1 MAELGEEEDG
11 LLSLFLETRA
21 SFLRLHQAEMTAKR
35 LDVRPVGVR
44 TVEVAPVEAG
54 AGARAR
60 SRSCRA
66 PSPAKEVQRRMSRIV
81 KVARLPTGLVWQ
93 LARAGIK
100 ASAIAHHAVDIIDGI
115 LDRAGRSGNLVVI
128 KIGISQDVRTR
139 CSEYLADGFHA
150 LHVLAEIPGLAAG
163 MLETLLIG
171 KYRSLSYGRCWNQH
185 DGGEGILAGG
195 LGVERCWTY
204 VAVKYVE

>member
-35 LDVRPVGVR
+35 LDVRPADVR

-54 AGARAR
+54 PGVRAR

-66 PSPAKEVQRRMSRIV
+66 PSPAKEGRRRMSRIV
-81 KVARLPTGLVWQ
+81 QVARLPSGLVWQ

-100 ASAIAHHAVDIIDGI
+100 ASAIAHHAVNIIDGI
-115 LDRAGRSGNLVVI
+115 LDRAGNLVVI
-128 KIGISQDVRTR
+128 KIGISQDVHAR

-163 MLETLLIG
+163 MLETLLIS

-185 DGGEGILAGG
+185 DGGEGIRAGG